1 MTTEEWDRV
10 RDLFHRALE
19 LEPAAREEFV
29 RQHAGD
35 TDVQRE
41 ILSLLRAHPHA
52 EMAGFLETPPD
63 VAGLQ
68 DLSPRLAAG
77 DRLGPFEIVDLV
89 GAGGMGE
96 VYRARDTRLDRTVA
110 IKVLSPELAGDPVG
124 HERFARE
131 ARAVSKLSHPH
142 ICTLLDVG
150 SAVVGDGEVH
160 YLVMEFVEGE
170 TLAARLA
177 RGALPVPLAI
187 TCGIEIVEALAAAHT
202 AGVVHR
208 DLKPANVVLTR
219 SGVKLLD
226 FGLARLRPTGPA
238 SVGAEAAQPLTRDGQ
253 IAGTIP
259 YMAPE
264 QLKGKDADPRSDI
277 FAFGAVLYEMLTGRR
292 AFEADS
298 QAELVA
304 AILERQPAPLAARQ
318 PLTPPALDRL
328 VATCLAKDPDDRWQ
342 SAHDIALELKGLR
355 DGSSDAPAV
364 RATLPGAARWSGT
377 AARWRVHAAWAAAA
391 LALAAWSLPATDT
404 APAVPPNPVPVV
416 VLMDSPLEGR
426 VYDPRTLAAG
436 GTNADDISDALRELK
451 ISIYKENT
459 SPMWHREEQV
469 REQRPDLIISHLS
482 CFVDLRQ
489 APPST
494 DLNEALFNQSV
505 DRLQLFFAYQASFNP
520 RTRFL
525 VYSRGR
531 QWSTKEGED
540 AWIGAVAAR
549 FPPLKDRLF
558 TMVVEGEGGARATF
572 RNPATAKKLFEKVE
586 QILRLP

>member
-1 MTTEEWDRV
+1 MTTEEWDRI

-19 LEPAAREEFV
+19 LEPAARGAFV
-29 RQHAGD
+29 EQHAGD
-35 TDVQRE
+35 PDVQRE

-52 EMAGFLETPPD
+52 ETAGFLETPP
-63 VAGLQ
+63 GIS
-68 DLSPRLAAG
+68 DLPDLLPRLAAG
-77 DRLGPFEIVDLV
+77 DRIGPFEIVGLV

-110 IKVLSPELAGDPVG
+110 IKVLSPALAGDPVG

-150 SAVVGDGEVH
+150 SAVVGDGEVR

-170 TLAARLA
+170 TLAARLT
-177 RGALPVPLAI
+177 RGALPVDQAI
-187 TCGIEIVEALAAAHT
+187 ACGVEIVEALAAAHA

-208 DLKPANVVLTR
+208 DLKPANIVLTR

-226 FGLARLRPTGPA
+226 FGLARFRPTEP
-238 SVGAEAAQPLTRDGQ
+238 VGLAAEAAQPLTGDGLVV
-253 IAGTIP
+253 GTIP

-277 FAFGAVLYEMLTGRR
+277 FAFGAVLYEMVAGSR

-318 PLTPPALDRL
+318 PLTPPTLDRL
-328 VATCLAKDPDDRWQ
+328 VTTCLAKDPDDRWQ

-355 DGSSDAPAV
+355 EGSSDAPA
-364 RATLPGAARWSGT
+364 AQTLPGAARRSGT
-377 AARWRVHAAWAAAA
+377 AARWRVHAAWAAIA
-391 LALAAWSLPATDT
+391 LALAAAVWALPATAT

-436 GTNADDISDALRELK
+436 GTNADDISDALRGLN
-451 ISIYKENT
+451 IAIHKENT

-469 REQRPDLIISHLS
+469 RQQRPDLVVSHLS
-482 CFVDLRQ
+482 GFADLRW
-489 APPST
+489 APT
-494 DLNEALFNQSV
+494 GTELNEALFDLAQN
-505 DRLQLFFAYQASFNP
+505 RLTLFFAYQAATNP
-520 RTRFL
+520 RVRFL

-531 QWSTKEGED
+531 LWPTKTAED
-540 AWIGAVAAR
+540 AWVAEVEAR
-549 FPPLKDRLF
+549 FPQLKGRLF
-558 TMVVEGEGGARATF
+558 TMVVPGGGKATF
-572 RNPATAKKLFEKVE
+572 RDPATAKALLARVE
-586 QILRLP
+586 QVLRLP